1 MQSSITQFFKA
12 IPTNKNSQTSQI
24 GAPQTCTPPSKRKKS
39 NSSSSGSEKQKKSSQ
54 SITKNVKKPKIQKSI
69 SAAIQE
75 KLGSSDEEE
84 LSSKHNKNLNNEVAQ
99 SGTDD
104 EECSTKNLKKK
115 RVILSSSE
123 DECEINDDTNRTV
136 HEKKDNTNKDDSP
149 NKLANC
155 NKKPVED
162 KSKPAEKNVFSLFA
176 TSSNSKD
183 TDTSVTPYNPNKDN
197 YHPIKHACWKYKEK
211 VPYLA
216 LARTF
221 EEIEKISARLK
232 IIDILSNYFRSV
244 MVLTPE
250 DLLPS
255 IYLCLNRLG
264 PTYEGLE
271 LGIAA
276 TNLMK
281 AIAQST
287 GRTLSQIKSETQTT
301 GDLGLV
307 AEQSRNNQRT
317 IIKPAP
323 LTVRGVFEKLKEIAK
338 MSGQASQTKKVEKI
352 QAMFIACKQAEA
364 RFLIRSLAG
373 KLRIG
378 LAEQSILQAL
388 ALACATTPPNQ
399 EYPPKILDCSKA
411 SSFKTNYDNLALIL
425 KTSYCECPNYDLI
438 VPVLLREGIEKL
450 PEHCKL
456 TPGIPLKPMLA
467 HPTKGVQE
475 VLSRF
480 EGAKFTCEWKYDG
493 ERAQIHINEK
503 GEAYIYSRNQENN
516 TSKYPDIISRL
527 NNCKTDQVQSCIL
540 DCEAV
545 AWDVEKKQILP
556 FQILSTRKR
565 KDANEAEIKVQ
576 VCVFMFDLLYL
587 NEHEGQWRFATCF
600 DTSTMEEVQEFLE
613 ESVKGNCEGLM
624 VKTIDKEATYEI
636 ARRSRKWLKLKKDY
650 LEGVGDS
657 LDVVVI
663 GGYLGKGKRTGTYGG
678 FLLACYD
685 QENEEYQSICKIG
698 TGFTDEDLQ
707 THSEFFKA
715 HIIPQPKPY
724 YRYDNS
730 HLPDHWFDVVQVWEI
745 KCADLSL
752 SPAHKAALGL
762 VDPEKGI
769 SLRFPRFI
777 RIRDDKNV
785 EDATSA
791 QQVVDMYNN
800 QDQIKNQATN
810 SNIAEED
817 FY

>member
-12 IPTNKNSQTSQI
+12 IPTNKNSQTSQT
-24 GAPQTCTPPSKRKKS
+24 GASQTRTPPSKRKKS
-39 NSSSSGSEKQKKSSQ
+39 HSSSSGSEKKKKSSQ
-54 SITKNVKKPKIQKSI
+54 GITKNVKKPKIQKSTT
-69 SAAIQE
+69 AAIKE
-75 KLGSSDEEE
+75 KISSSDEEE
-84 LSSKHNKNLNNEVAQ
+84 LNNKSSEKPIVTKVDHIN
-99 SGTDD
+99 TDD
-104 EECSTKNLKKK
+104 EETPIINSKLKKK
-115 RVILSSSE
+115 VILSSSE
-123 DECEINDDTNRTV
+123 DECEINENTDGTV
-136 HEKKDNTNKDDSP
+136 RDKVDNITKHDSP
-149 NKLANC
+149 NKLENGD
-155 NKKPVED
+155 KKPVED
-162 KSKPAEKNVFSLFA
+162 KSKATVQNVFSLFA
-176 TSSNSKD
+176 TSKNSKE
-183 TDTSVTPYNPNKDN
+183 TGVAVAPYNPNKSN
-197 YHPIKHACWKYKEK
+197 YHPIDDACWKYKEK

-244 MVLTPE
+244 IVLTPE

-276 TNLMK
+276 TSLMK

-287 GRTLSQIKSETQTT
+287 GRTLSQIKSETQAT
-301 GDLGLV
+301 GDLGIV

-338 MSGQASQTKKVEKI
+338 MSGQT
-352 QAMFIACKQAEA
+352 
-364 RFLIRSLAG
+364 
-373 KLRIG
+373 
-378 LAEQSILQAL
+378 
-388 ALACATTPPNQ
+388 
-399 EYPPKILDCSKA
+399 
-411 SSFKTNYDNLALIL
+411 
-425 KTSYCECPNYDLI
+425 
-438 VPVLLREGIEKL
+438 
-450 PEHCKL
+450 
-456 TPGIPLKPMLA
+456 
-467 HPTKGVQE
+467 
-475 VLSRF
+475 
-480 EGAKFTCEWKYDG
+480 
-493 ERAQIHINEK
+493 
-503 GEAYIYSRNQENN
+503 
-516 TSKYPDIISRL
+516 
-527 NNCKTDQVQSCIL
+527 
-540 DCEAV
+540 
-545 AWDVEKKQILP
+545 
-556 FQILSTRKR
+556 
-565 KDANEAEIKVQ
+565 DANEAEIKVQ

-587 NEHEGQWRFATCF
+587 NGEPLVKKQFGERRSLLKSHFKEYEGQWSFATCF

-613 ESVKGNCEGLM
+613 ESIKGNCEGLM

-663 GGYLGKGKRTGTYGG
+663 GGYLGKGKRAGTYGG

-707 THSEFFKA
+707 THSEFFKP
-715 HIIPQPKPY
+715 HTIPQPKSY

-730 HLPDHWFDVVQVWEI
+730 HLPDHWFDAVQVWEI

-752 SPAHKAALGL
+752 SPVHKAALGL
-762 VDPEKGI
+762 IDPEKGI

-777 RIRDDKNV
+777 RIRDDKSV
-785 EDATSA
+785 EDATST
-791 QQVVDMYNN
+791 QQVVEMYNN
-800 QDQIKNQATN
+800 QDQIKNQTTN
-810 SNIAEED
+810 SNITEED